1 MMHPQSHPT
10 TPSPST
16 AASAWEPVP
25 DTTDRTDETPLSH
38 ADYNLQPLRVQA
50 LDHYVSTAG
59 EDERFF
65 VR

>member
-16 AASAWEPVP
+16 AASAWNPLL
-25 DTTDRTDETPLSH
+25 DTTERIDEPPLSH

-50 LDHYVSTAG
+50 LDHYVDTAG

-65 VR
+65 IR